1 MPPPRATAAVLA
13 AALAVTVGGCR
24 GARARAEALRPSEV
38 LIEVLPRSARVELDG
53 RPLGAGGG
61 AVASP
66 IAADEHVLRVSAEG
80 YEPEERVLPAGS
92 LDGARIARGAPAAR
106 LRLGGRDRLRRR
118 PGARGGRG
126 VARRGAANRA
136 MLPSTPS
143 APSPSIPAVAVAHRA
158 LGDARA
164 RAGEPAAA
172 VAAWAGYL
180 RRSPEAADAAAV
192 ERLMEGARRDGEL
205 RDGAVHEDGRQL
217 AGPSAAEE
225 GRGDEE
231 GHGHGHEE
239 HRHEAPKALRDLRRH
254 RVGHAR

>member
-13 AALAVTVGGCR
+13 AALTVTVGGCR
-24 GARARAEALRPSEV
+24 GAGARAEALRPSEV

-92 LDGARIARGAPAAR
+92 LDGARIAAALRPRGFSSAGAIDYDDAPALAAAAEW
-106 LRLGGRDRLRRR
+106 LAAAGEPRD
-118 PGARGGRG
+118 
-126 VARRGAANRA
+126 AAEYAERA
-136 MLPSTPS
+136 I
-143 APSPSIPAVAVAHRA
+143 AVDPAVAVAHRA

-172 VAAWAGYL
+172 VAAWGEYL

-192 ERLMEGARRDGEL
+192 ERLMEGARRDA
-205 RDGAVHEDGRQL
+205 R
-217 AGPSAAEE
+217 
-225 GRGDEE
+225 
-231 GHGHGHEE
+231 
-239 HRHEAPKALRDLRRH
+239 AP
-254 RVGHAR
+254 